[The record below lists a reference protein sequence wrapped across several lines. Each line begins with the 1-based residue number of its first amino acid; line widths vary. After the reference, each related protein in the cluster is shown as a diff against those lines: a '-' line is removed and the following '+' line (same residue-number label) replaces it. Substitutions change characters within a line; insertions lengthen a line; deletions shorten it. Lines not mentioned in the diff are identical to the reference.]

1 VQRAARAEAGAG
13 CAEIPAAARVSRT
26 RLAAGE
32 NHTDPDALSQ
42 GPAGL
47 VGQIAHIARLARAG
61 THQK

>member
-1 VQRAARAEAGAG
+1 
-13 CAEIPAAARVSRT
+13 VSRT